1 MDTNFPA
8 ELDKFLATLARLF
21 ADKGASAE
29 VAVLTLGRPTCEYL
43 GEHYT
48 GDPYKLEVPQS
59 LDNHYEIMLEVPQSL
74 YNQVA
79 DRKRAVEGSLRD
91 ESEQLMGRYPDVSP
105 PWLLHH
111 AVRCP
116 RTPSG
121 ATRLG
126 VGFPARQCPTRA
138 ECVRTMLHRIRWT
151 DFCSDQSRRFIFTA
165 PSRPANFSFAP
176 LPVFVRGGE
185 LRHRVEPDFVIFYR
199 NQVLVL
205 ELDGKQFHPET
216 PAEADARLALLKREG
231 AYVEHIS
238 SAECDTAEKAETI
251 AKQIFALL
259 EKLAANK

>member
-1 MDTNFPA
+1 MFTRSRSLCLRASTIRLPTA
-8 ELDKFLATLARLF
+8 ARPSRRAFMTKPRNLC
-21 ADKGASAE
+21 GVTPVSSS
-29 VAVLTLGRPTCEYL
+29 VTSTSCLRWPT
-43 GEHYT
+43 
-48 GDPYKLEVPQS
+48 
-59 LDNHYEIMLEVPQSL
+59 
-74 YNQVA
+74 
-79 DRKRAVEGSLRD
+79 
-91 ESEQLMGRYPDVSP
+91 
-105 PWLLHH
+105 
-111 AVRCP
+111 
-116 RTPSG
+116 TPTG

-126 VGFPARQCPTRA
+126 GGFPARQCPTRA

-165 PSRPANFSFAP
+165 PSRAANFVRP

-216 PAEADARLALLKREG
+216 AAEADARLALLEREG

-251 AKQIFALL
+251 AKQIIALL
-259 EKLAANK
+259 EKLVANK